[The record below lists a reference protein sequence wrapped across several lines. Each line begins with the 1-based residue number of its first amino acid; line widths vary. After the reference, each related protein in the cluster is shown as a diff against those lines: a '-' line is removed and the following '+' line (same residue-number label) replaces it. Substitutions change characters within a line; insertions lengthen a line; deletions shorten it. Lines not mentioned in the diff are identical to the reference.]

1 MAQAANNKT
10 IRNKLDAALASIS
23 KTIIIKRSYKNKNNS
38 DVTFT
43 STIYPNPYKLLK
55 PYNSTLNKLID
66 NKTKKYDKLEKS
78 LEIHRIISDEINNLL
93 QQEYIDNTI
102 KELLEQKEQYTK
114 QKKPALIKKI
124 NEQLHI
130 LTNPNLIEE
139 KIGENIDKIA
149 KLDIDINKLKD
160 ELKLFPQ
167 KILDEQTKIIEIILK
182 DVENTDKNDTNT
194 IKLREIVQLFGRR
207 IQKGIA
213 CLGITVYTLLS
224 NIINGEYEALFYT
237 KNDNHNDSATGS
249 LQYFQWCKESKQF
262 WISDLCRVN
271 NSSIGSP
278 HISPIRVLLDVIEEL
293 SKENNINEN
302 YLMVDE
308 DLPGVTTKFSTRGK
322 THNQIENEKR
332 KIVNETKR
340 RNAKQAQ
347 IDKLSSVYTKY
358 GFETDDTCK
367 ISNMK
372 AMKKSF
378 VSNKNNNSLAKN
390 MSNMSIKSGGKKS
403 RRTQKKKKV

>member
-1 MAQAANNKT
+1 MAAFANNVNPIANLNGKIVTGHKEYRDNTFTYT
-10 IRNKLDAALASIS
+10 IYYNPHKLTDDNKE
-23 KTIIIKRSYKNKNNS
+23 KIIK
-38 DVTFT
+38 
-43 STIYPNPYKLLK
+43 
-55 PYNSTLNKLID
+55 
-66 NKTKKYDKLEKS
+66 
-78 LEIHRIISDEINNLL
+78 
-93 QQEYIDNTI
+93 
-102 KELLEQKEQYTK
+102 
-114 QKKPALIKKI
+114 
-124 NEQLHI
+124 
-130 LTNPNLIEE
+130 
-139 KIGENIDKIA
+139 
-149 KLDIDINKLKD
+149 
-160 ELKLFPQ
+160 
-167 KILDEQTKIIEIILK
+167 
-182 DVENTDKNDTNT
+182 
-194 IKLREIVQLFGRR
+194 LFGNR
-207 IQKGIA
+207 IQKGNH
-213 CLGITVYTLLS
+213 CLDITEKIVRDNINKEVYD
-224 NIINGEYEALFYT
+224 ALIHV
-237 KNDNHNDSATGS
+237 KNNDIDDSASGA
-249 LQYFQWCKESKQF
+249 LQYRAYCKKKSSKQL